1 MTSNHFVVS
10 QRDSVWQFSYRGDVT
25 GPFTTRQAA
34 IDAAIAA
41 AAGIEDADVEV
52 MVRDADLRSETVW
65 RTGQPGL
72 TQDETGALAAE
83 LERNSDA

>member
-65 RTGQPGL
+65 RTSQPGL
-72 TQDETGALAAE
+72 TQGETGALAAE